1 LLLYVDDIVFTGS
14 SQSFLDHIISIVNN
28 ELSMTELGLLHHFLG
43 ISDTRD
49 SRGLFLSKRQY
60 ILDLLSWA
68 GMLECQPCRKLVDTA
83 SKLSSEGESSSGDG
97 LYRSLTGALQ
107 YLTLTPPKL
116 SYVVQQACL
125 TCMTLMFLII
135 ITSNTFFVILREL

>member
-1 LLLYVDDIVFTGS
+1 
-14 SQSFLDHIISIVNN
+14 
-28 ELSMTELGLLHHFLG
+28 MTELGLLHHFLG

-83 SKLSSEGESSSGDG
+83 SKLSSEGESSSGAG
-97 LYRSLTGALQ
+97 LYRSLMGALQ
-107 YLTLTPPKL
+107 YLTLTPPNSLMSFNKL
-116 SYVVQQACL
+116 VLHA
-125 TCMTLMFLII
+125 
-135 ITSNTFFVILREL
+135 